1 MGERDDLDVA
11 PESSN
16 PPQASADASPD
27 PAPPEGAS
35 PSAAPASAGS
45 ASAESPPEAGAL
57 DGAASPSEGAAA
69 ASAGDD
75 ASAGQPSAEP
85 FPGAPSSAGPS
96 STASESAEGAP
107 QSAAP
112 ESAAP
117 ESAVP
122 TAEAAPQPPAPQ
134 PPAQLSA
141 AERARRRDKVLGLG
155 IVVLAF
161 GVSMLISVWA
171 KHRSLPPE
179 SEPPAPPSTA
189 GIPGFPDKVNP
200 TALVSQARALTA
212 RPLFRGFVAEGV
224 NVHGLVDV
232 SEKGGRVRYSFQS
245 EPGRGAQPR
254 REPGTL
260 PTRMWCGRQS
270 IVLKQDGLGAEP
282 DVAAFPC
289 TSKPPKQ
296 TLPEPTCDLAALWQ
310 LAKKKGAPTQRKAR
324 IEYYEAQ
331 KGPAYRFSIPGT
343 KHRFVV
349 GADCK
354 RELKGKQALGHVP

>member
-112 ESAAP
+112 ESAA
-117 ESAVP
+117 P

>member
-112 ESAAP
+112 ESA
-117 ESAVP
+117 VP
-122 TAEAAPQPPAPQ
+122 TAAAAPQ

>member
-122 TAEAAPQPPAPQ
+122 TAAAAPQ